1 MEMSF
6 ILRLSLPSSS
16 SCPPAVGKLVSKEE
30 VKGQRWA
37 SWSGVLGSEVSG
49 IWPKYS
55 AQTEINAVDANPSA
69 AVLVTGDDL
78 GLVKLFRFPCV
89 RKGAKFKKYI
99 GHSAHVTNVRWSHD
113 LQWVLT
119 TGGADH
125 ALFQWRFL
133 PESVMNGGPDVN
145 IQDGHGDSNSE
156 ESDSDVSDV
165 PELDS
170 DIEQETQIHYDRP
183 VYKEDL
189 PQLRQQSREKKQ
201 QVGSLKRQKGPDQG
215 LRLQFVHGYRGYD
228 CRNNLFYTQGGEV
241 LYHVAAVGV
250 VYNRQLHS
258 QRFYLGHDD
267 DILSLSIHPLK
278 DYAATGQVS

>member
-1 MEMSF
+1 MVRDRTSRCSSCRTQRGELWALDVHPKKPLAVTGSDDRSVRSVLSLDCESCKATWLSVKMEAQSRSHQGQKEVIHEMKFSPDGAYLAVGSNDGLVDIYAVAQRYKKVVGECSQSSSF
-6 ILRLSLPSSS
+6 ITHLDWTLD
-16 SCPPAVGKLVSKEE
+16 SKILQTNDGAGDRFFYRMP
-30 VKGQRWA
+30 VTCYIPRWA

-69 AVLVTGDDL
+69 AVLITGDDL

-89 RKGAKFKKYI
+89 RKAKFKKYI

-145 IQDGHGDSNSE
+145 IQG
-156 ESDSDVSDV
+156 
-165 PELDS
+165 
-170 DIEQETQIHYDRP
+170 T
-183 VYKEDL
+183 
-189 PQLRQQSREKKQ
+189 RE
-201 QVGSLKRQKGPDQG
+201 
-215 LRLQFVHGYRGYD
+215 
-228 CRNNLFYTQGGEV
+228 
-241 LYHVAAVGV
+241 
-250 VYNRQLHS
+250 
-258 QRFYLGHDD
+258 
-267 DILSLSIHPLK
+267 
-278 DYAATGQVS
+278 